1 MCIRT
6 LGQLTK
12 NLDFEVPLWFIRSF
26 NGCLLSSY
34 YEYEHNK
41 ILYLAYKNAGCPV
54 QLEFQ
59 INSKQLSS
67 VSMCYAI
74 LRHISK
80 SPTYEPSSCE
90 LSKMWT
96 CIALTSGVSEIAA
109 CLPGSGRCPGG
120 GNGSPL
126 QYSSWRF
133 SWTGEPGRLQTMGS
147 QRDKH
152 KWLTLSLSLHF
163 TGLNFIYTC
172 TFGRSFSIECKIQ
185 V

>member
-1 MCIRT
+1 MV
-6 LGQLTK
+6 LK
-12 NLDFEVPLWFIRSF
+12 A
-26 NGCLLSSY
+26 GCLDKVGAQGGAGTETQGSRYLGPHLGGHEQKRERDKSIQRKLRLIDAY
-34 YEYEHNK
+34 YR
-41 ILYLAYKNAGCPV
+41 AQGFPGD
-54 QLEFQ
+54 
-59 INSKQLSS
+59 
-67 VSMCYAI
+67 
-74 LRHISK
+74 
-80 SPTYEPSSCE
+80 
-90 LSKMWT
+90 
-96 CIALTSGVSEIAA
+96 SGGNESA
-109 CLPGSGRCPGG
+109 CHVGDVGLIPGSGRCPGG